1 MTTSTSST
9 PILNNTPVGDYL
21 SRLAGQEGLYVGLGL
36 GAVIGGL
43 LATRDIKTTLGKAIE
58 LLGLVESLASE
69 LQDSNVII
77 DMNE

>member
-1 MTTSTSST
+1 MTTPTSST

-21 SRLAGQEGLYVGLGL
+21 NRLAGQEGLYVGLGL

-43 LATRDIKTTLGKAIE
+43 LATRDIKATLGKAIE

-69 LQDSNVII
+69 LQDGNVII
-77 DMNE
+77 DMN